1 MDLTISLCNK
11 FIISAGK
18 DCRILIWDLKH
29 LQLLQDLN
37 HHTKQV
43 NSIKLVMIG
52 KRQILFSCGD
62 DGYVSIFDVNAIK
75 AIGETDIDH

>member
-1 MDLTISLCNK
+1 
-11 FIISAGK
+11 
-18 DCRILIWDLKH
+18 
-29 LQLLQDLN
+29 
-37 HHTKQV
+37 
-43 NSIKLVMIG
+43 MIG